1 MADEADVHPRTRLV
15 VLFGGRSAEHEIS
28 CISARH
34 VLAAVDRSRY
44 ELVPVGITAEGTW
57 VTSDS
62 ARTMLEAGPGGVI
75 PEAVEAKGAPVT
87 PDDVLESGGPFEPH
101 SPQTVVLPILH
112 GPNGEDGTVQGLLEL
127 AGVPYVGSGVLGS
140 SVAMDKAMAKTVLGA
155 HGLHQARWRTLR
167 VADRDNFGAEAAEST
182 IAELGPDV
190 FVKPANM
197 GSSIGISKVRTADGL
212 QTAIDEA
219 LLYDDLVILE
229 QGVEGREIECAVL
242 GNDDPIA
249 SVVGEIITTADFY
262 DYGDK
267 YFDGTS
273 QPVVPADVP
282 QDISDRLRS
291 TALSAFGALRCS
303 GMARVDMFL
312 CDDDILVNE
321 VNTIPGF
328 TPISMYPMMWEASGI
343 GYTELIDRLVELA
356 IERHNRRS
364 SHKLSPS

>member
-1 MADEADVHPRTRLV
+1 
-15 VLFGGRSAEHEIS
+15 
-28 CISARH
+28 
-34 VLAAVDRSRY
+34 
-44 ELVPVGITAEGTW
+44 
-57 VTSDS
+57 
-62 ARTMLEAGPGGVI
+62 
-75 PEAVEAKGAPVT
+75 
-87 PDDVLESGGPFEPH
+87 
-101 SPQTVVLPILH
+101 
-112 GPNGEDGTVQGLLEL
+112 
-127 AGVPYVGSGVLGS
+127 
-140 SVAMDKAMAKTVLGA
+140 
-155 HGLHQARWRTLR
+155 
-167 VADRDNFGAEAAEST
+167 
-182 IAELGPDV
+182 
-190 FVKPANM
+190 
-197 GSSIGISKVRTADGL
+197 
-212 QTAIDEA
+212 
-219 LLYDDLVILE
+219 VILE

-356 IERHNRRS
+356 IERHNRRI